1 MEPINI
7 LKYLVLTLVLTTFIF
22 IYLENKNN
30 LQFPT
35 LQEQLK
41 KESKHRLFISLG
53 ISLIVVILMMIL
65 NKKKI
70 I

>member
-7 LKYLVLTLVLTTFIF
+7 LKYLVLTVVLTTFIF

-30 LQFPT
+30 LHFPT

-53 ISLIVVILMMIL
+53 ISLVIVIFMMIL
-65 NKKKI
+65 NKKN
-70 I
+70 